1 MLFDTRKRF
10 AVEFEVG
17 IYERFAQIW
26 SGTRDGTCGKVM
38 FYCAEIS
45 FLQDTVEA
53 LDVSDL
59 SYVYFVELQTQYLR
73 VLVEVYDGQHLFNL
87 VETHYVFG
95 NKRVAHRVFV
105 HKSLCYLSLESEYLA
120 GNIFF
125 FALYTGYLVVTRK
138 FDYIGQV
145 LYVSIALR
153 LEVLFEII
161 VSVADTEP
169 RLPHPRYALFTVVG
183 VGLAEDAKQRRRTAQ
198 SCICQICRKV
208 GQCFEVVYFFQVGFD
223 GFRSLLFDSRRVHT
237 EVVQVAYLLLDRAF
251 GVVFLS
257 NLLDDAFYLLAVVFT
272 QFIECAE
279 ACIFVRQRI
288 FCHPASAGVLV
299 KVFGR

>member
-1 MLFDTRKRF
+1 
-10 AVEFEVG
+10 
-17 IYERFAQIW
+17 
-26 SGTRDGTCGKVM
+26 M
-38 FYCAEIS
+38 FYCAEIGL
-45 FLQDTVEA
+45 LQDTVEA
-53 LDVSDL
+53 LDIIDL

-120 GNIFF
+120 GSVFF

-145 LYVSIALR
+145 LYVSLALR
-153 LEVLFEII
+153 LEVFFEIV

-183 VGLAEDAKQRRRTAQ
+183 VGFAEDAKQQRRTAQ
-198 SCICQICRKV
+198 SCICQICSKV
-208 GQCFEVVYFFQVGFD
+208 G
-223 GFRSLLFDSRRVHT
+223 
-237 EVVQVAYLLLDRAF
+237 
-251 GVVFLS
+251 
-257 NLLDDAFYLLAVVFT
+257 
-272 QFIECAE
+272 
-279 ACIFVRQRI
+279 
-288 FCHPASAGVLV
+288 
-299 KVFGR
+299 